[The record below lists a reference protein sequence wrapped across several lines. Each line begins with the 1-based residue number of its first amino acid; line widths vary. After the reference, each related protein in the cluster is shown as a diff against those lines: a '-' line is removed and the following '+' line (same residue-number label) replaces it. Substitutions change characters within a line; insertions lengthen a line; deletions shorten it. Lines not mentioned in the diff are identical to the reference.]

1 MIKDWF
7 KHWFN
12 SSYYF
17 LLYQNRNEEEA
28 KLFFDLIK
36 RSIPLD
42 KNWKILDFCCG
53 FGRLSKVI
61 AREGFKVTGVDLSE
75 IFIKHATEESKKEN
89 LEIEFIQCDV
99 RNFVEDEKYHL
110 GISFFTSF
118 GYFSDQE
125 NELTFNNLVRS
136 IVKNGWVVFDYF
148 NPDFVSKNLV
158 ENENFINDQ
167 INVEIFRKIEGDR
180 INKVIRINSTD
191 KVEEYIESVRIYSF
205 EELSLLFKK
214 NGMSIQKIF
223 GDYSGSDFNEDS
235 PRIIIFAKKK

>member
-42 KNWKILDFCCG
+42 KNWNILDFCCG

-61 AREGFKVTGVDLSE
+61 AREGLKVTGVDLSE
-75 IFIKHATEESKKEN
+75 IFIKHANEESKKEN

-148 NPDFVSKNLV
+148 NPDFVRKNLV
-158 ENENFINDQ
+158 EHENFINDQ